1 LLFLRIADS
10 DGFETLNTDR
20 FTLFF
25 AWWLWHNYKAMNV
38 DNYI

>member
-1 LLFLRIADS
+1 MAVNLLTRSALRWI
-10 DGFETLNTDR
+10 TLS
-20 FTLFF
+20 F